1 MQEVQHHDNTA
12 RDRQEYKR
20 ICHKEEQMTREDL
33 INYKFLKM
41 RVDRKTEDYERD
53 FTRATKITNTI
64 DGMPK
69 AHNKPN
75 YVVEEFI
82 DASMGLITLFN
93 EDLKK
98 QADIE
103 RQLKAMNNEKYYTA
117 LYLRYIVYAT
127 EKNPLEQTA
136 STMNYSYNEMC
147 KINGEALN
155 KFDELDKK

>member
-1 MQEVQHHDNTA
+1 MN
-12 RDRQEYKR
+12 
-20 ICHKEEQMTREDL
+20 REDL
-33 INYKFLKM
+33 KNYKFLKL
-41 RVDRKTEDYERD
+41 RIETKLEDYERD
-53 FTRATKITNTI
+53 FARATKMTGTL

-75 YVVEEFI
+75 YIVEDFI
-82 DASMGLITLFN
+82 DTSMEIISLFK

-98 QADIE
+98 QYDIE
-103 RQLKAMNNEKYYTA
+103 KQLRAMNDEKYHTA

-127 EKNPLEQTA
+127 EKNPLEHVA

-155 KFDELDKK
+155 KFDELDKRA

>member
-1 MQEVQHHDNTA
+1 MN
-12 RDRQEYKR
+12 
-20 ICHKEEQMTREDL
+20 REDL

-41 RVDRKTEDYERD
+41 RVDKKTEDYETN
-53 FTRATKITNTI
+53 FTRATKITSVL

-75 YVVEEFI
+75 YVLEEFI
-82 DASMGLITLFN
+82 DASQELIKIFN
-93 EDLKK
+93 EDLQK

-103 RQLKAMNNEKYYTA
+103 RQLREMNDERYYTA
-117 LYLRYIVYAT
+117 LYLRYIVFAT

-136 STMNYSYNEMC
+136 SAMNYSYNEMC

>member
-1 MQEVQHHDNTA
+1 
-12 RDRQEYKR
+12 
-20 ICHKEEQMTREDL
+20 MTREDL

-41 RVDRKTEDYERD
+41 RVDKKTEDYEKE
-53 FTRATKITNTI
+53 FTRATKITSVI

-75 YVVEEFI
+75 YVIEEFI
-82 DASMGLITLFN
+82 DASKELIQLFN

-98 QADIE
+98 QAEIVK
-103 RQLKAMNNEKYYTA
+103 QLKNMNNERYYTA
-117 LYLRYIVYAT
+117 LYLRYIVYAG

-155 KFDELDKK
+155 KFDELDNCINNHKTS